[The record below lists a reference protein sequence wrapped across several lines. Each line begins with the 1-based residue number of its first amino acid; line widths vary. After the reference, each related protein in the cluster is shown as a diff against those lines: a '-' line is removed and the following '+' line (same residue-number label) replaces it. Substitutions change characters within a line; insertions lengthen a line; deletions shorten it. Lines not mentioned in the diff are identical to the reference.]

1 MLSLEDEL
9 ELQAQVMAEK
19 ASHVDLCFAASKRTK
34 KISDGRLEHLFDW
47 KVVYIWVNYNDL
59 TVTSLEI
66 MVSKG
71 NHPQMALIQVS
82 EIL

>member
-34 KISDGRLEHLFDW
+34 KISDGRLEHLFD
-47 KVVYIWVNYNDL
+47 
-59 TVTSLEI
+59 
-66 MVSKG
+66 
-71 NHPQMALIQVS
+71 
-82 EIL
+82 